1 MSWSFMEFDYH
12 LFGLVVGDAVAEVVL
27 GVEPVASEGQSH
39 PRCPQMIAGAFV
51 AVMLTHYPTT
61 GKGFACSEAHMGLLT
76 SFRSFA
82 LRDDTHQRTGRTAG
96 RLLRRQL
103 NRCE

>member
-1 MSWSFMEFDYH
+1 MKLDDH
-12 LFGLVVGDAVAEVVL
+12 LFGLVVGDAVSEVVL
-27 GVEPVASEGQSH
+27 GVEPVSSEGQSH
-39 PRCPQMIAGAFV
+39 PRGPQMIAGPFV
-51 AVMLTHYPTT
+51 SVMLTHYPPT

-76 SFRSFA
+76 SFGSFG
-82 LRDDTHQRTGRTAG
+82 LRDDAHQRTGRTAC